1 MVNKK
6 LVVKD
11 NALINAS
18 YTLDLAEQ
26 RMILLAIVEA
36 REKGVTIDNFTPVVM
51 HADVYAKQ
59 FNVSKQT
66 AYEVLKAACAKLL
79 SRRFSFQEPRTEGI
93 ADITSNWVQRA
104 AYIKDSGTVEIM
116 FSYDLVPMITALEKQ
131 FTSYELAQVSGLTSA
146 YAVRLYEMLIAWRSV
161 GKTPVFELAQFR
173 WQLGVELS
181 EYQRM
186 HHFKAKVLDF
196 AIEQINEHTD
206 ITATYEQHKRGRSIT
221 GFSFRFKQKA
231 KPERDGDANTTGKT
245 DGKTDAEAA
254 QNQLTLTGEQA
265 ALFASKLAEDGA
277 FGSRYGRAGEDLYPF
292 KMRIQAELRQ
302 PEKVVKYMPHLLR
315 LGFKLNMG
323 KK

>member
-1 MVNKK
+1 MADKK

-36 REKGVTIDNFTPVVM
+36 REKGVTIDNFTPVVV

-79 SRRFSFQEPRTEGI
+79 SRRFSFQEPRPEGI

-131 FTSYELAQVSGLTSA
+131 FTSYELEQVSGLTSA

-206 ITATYEQHKRGRSIT
+206 ITVTYEQYKRGRSIT
-221 GFSFRFKQKA
+221 GFSFTFKQKNA
-231 KPERDGDANTTGKT
+231 VKTLSKKPKREQITRKE
-245 DGKTDAEAA
+245 AEKEARP
-254 QNQLTLTGEQA
+254 GE
-265 ALFASKLAEDGA
+265 EWH
-277 FGSRYGRAGEDLYPF
+277 
-292 KMRIQAELRQ
+292 EL
-302 PEKVVKYMPHLLR
+302 VKR
-315 LGFKLNMG
+315 LSTQYHIKN
-323 KK
+323 

>member
-1 MVNKK
+1 MADKK

-36 REKGVTIDNFTPVVM
+36 REKGVTIDNFTPVVV

-79 SRRFSFQEPRTEGI
+79 SRRFSFQEPRPEGI

-131 FTSYELAQVSGLTSA
+131 FTSYELEQVSGLTSA

-206 ITATYEQHKRGRSIT
+206 ITVTYEQHKRGRSIT

-231 KPERDGDANTTGKT
+231 KPEPERDANTIDMLT
-245 DGKTDAEAA
+245 GKTDAEAA
-254 QNQLTLTGEQA
+254 QKQLTLTGEQA
-265 ALFASKLAEDGA
+265 ALFASKLADDGA
-277 FGSRYGRAGEDLYPF
+277 FGSRYGKTGEDPYPF

-302 PEKVVKYMPHLLR
+302 PEKVVEYMPHLLR